1 MKLSLIL
8 ILTMAAMIAGATP
21 NDGDSKNGYFWYEDP
36 PEPIEKDPE
45 KKENH
50 QKPSIPSHEAMMD
63 MHPDDLHE
71 LLEETRK
78 YAVYSRDVKD
88 VVDYYRVQDAVRR
101 KAAAFTSLTSLAMLQ
116 NPELNARSQYAVT
129 TPGKNA
135 RKQQLDSFVSTKLAE
150 NRSRFALGFFV
161 RETCGVCA
169 AQRPTL
175 QYFQDK
181 HGWIVQEID
190 IDERPDIAHRF
201 NVRVTPM
208 IILIERGTS
217 RWQNIAVGAES
228 LSMIEQNTYRSIRL
242 LQGDVDPQQ
251 FYTNEATQD
260 GFFDPGA

>member
-1 MKLSLIL
+1 MKISLVLIL
-8 ILTMAAMIAGATP
+8 SILAVTATGSE
-21 NDGDSKNGYFWYEDP
+21 NNADHKNGYFWYEDP
-36 PEPIEKDPE
+36 PDPQE
-45 KKENH
+45 EAETESKTYP
-50 QKPSIPSHEAMMD
+50 KPSIPSHEAMMD
-63 MHPDDLHE
+63 MHPDDLHK
-71 LLEETRK
+71 LLEDSRK
-78 YAVYSRDVKD
+78 YAVYSRNVDD
-88 VVDYYRVQDAVRR
+88 VVDYYKVQDAVRR

-116 NPELNARSQYAVT
+116 NPDLNARSQYAVT

-161 RETCGVCA
+161 RESCGVCA
-169 AQRPTL
+169 SHRPTL
-175 QYFQDK
+175 QFFQDK
-181 HGWIVQEID
+181 HVWIVQEID

-201 NVRVTPM
+201 NVTVTPM
-208 IILIERGTS
+208 IILIERGSS

-242 LQGDVDPQQ
+242 LQGDVDPEQ

>member
-1 MKLSLIL
+1 MKISFIL
-8 ILTMAAMIAGATP
+8 ILSMVAVIATGSQNNP
-21 NDGDSKNGYFWYEDP
+21 DRKNGYFWYEDP
-36 PEPIEKDPE
+36 PKP
-45 KKENH
+45 KEDAETERKEYP
-50 QKPSIPSHEAMMD
+50 KPSIPSHEAMMD
-63 MHPDDLHE
+63 MHPDALHK
-71 LLEETRK
+71 LLEDSRK
-78 YAVYSRDVKD
+78 YAVYTRNVDD
-88 VVDYYRVQDAVRR
+88 VVDYYKVQDAVRR

-161 RETCGVCA
+161 RESCGVCA

-175 QYFQDK
+175 QFFQDK

-201 NVRVTPM
+201 NVTVTPM
-208 IILIERGTS
+208 IILIERGSS